1 MIILNKSKSNLTE
14 GFNEAIYESDLKND
28 QEINEALKRK
38 SSQLEQIEQKCI
50 SKMNEYKIKIEDIN
64 KNTKQNQ
71 IDSFKNTL
79 DLDLDNLVEYSDYG
93 DDEMYDFKIKPSK
106 NENEENLLIES
117 DDILLN
123 EIDIDKADN
132 IEVEIELDTEKKYI
146 KDTDTNNKVNI
157 YFKKTTEID
166 IQKQYIDNPIESR
179 NIDVKITTHIDDEIF
194 ESFNHKPILPREQIE
209 DEELDVKITHESS
222 FKNKE
227 GEYENIELHMP
238 GYIRVVRMGK
248 PTSLYTPQ
256 GLNILTGGY
265 KKLRKSRKA
274 RMKNRNSTKKFIN
287 YKMRKQ
293 KRS

>member
-50 SKMNEYKIKIEDIN
+50 SKMNEYRIKIEDIS

-79 DLDLDNLVEYSDYG
+79 DLDLDNLIEYSDCG
-93 DDEMYDFKIKPSK
+93 DDEMNDFQIKPSK

-132 IEVEIELDTEKKYI
+132 IEVEIELDTGKKNTEYI
-146 KDTDTNNKVNI
+146 KDTDPNKVNI

-166 IQKQYIDNPIESR
+166 IQKQCIDNPIESR

-194 ESFNHKPILPREQIE
+194 ESFDHKPMLLREQIE
-209 DEELDVKITHESS
+209 DEE
-222 FKNKE
+222 
-227 GEYENIELHMP
+227 
-238 GYIRVVRMGK
+238 
-248 PTSLYTPQ
+248 
-256 GLNILTGGY
+256 
-265 KKLRKSRKA
+265 
-274 RMKNRNSTKKFIN
+274 
-287 YKMRKQ
+287 
-293 KRS
+293 